1 MNYLAHI
8 YLSGENDLVTIGN
21 FMADGIKGKK
31 YKKFQK
37 NIQIGILLHRE
48 IDTFTD
54 AHNTVRLSTKRLH
67 QNYGHYSGIIVD
79 ILYDHFLAKN
89 WNIYSNIPLPDYV
102 DTFYDS
108 LKTHYSM
115 LPLRIKKM
123 IPFMIAD
130 NWLVSYASIDGISRV
145 LQGMN
150 RRTKNISGKDKAIF
164 ELETFYLEFE
174 KEFTSFFNELNE
186 FSKLKLIEL
195 SNKTL

>member
-1 MNYLAHI
+1 
-8 YLSGENDLVTIGN
+8 
-21 FMADGIKGKK
+21 
-31 YKKFQK
+31 
-37 NIQIGILLHRE
+37 
-48 IDTFTD
+48 
-54 AHNTVRLSTKRLH
+54 
-67 QNYGHYSGIIVD
+67 
-79 ILYDHFLAKN
+79 
-89 WNIYSNIPLPDYV
+89 
-102 DTFYDS
+102 
-108 LKTHYSM
+108 
-115 LPLRIKKM
+115 M

-150 RRTKNISGKDKAIF
+150 RRTKNISGMDKAIF